1 MLNAILYRVDYF
13 MHFQERIMHGGKD
26 FSLLA
31 FVLGLFSSPG
41 VLFAF
46 VRGWKVSSLMF
57 DLIGVLVKYS

>member
-1 MLNAILYRVDYF
+1 
-13 MHFQERIMHGGKD
+13 MHGGKD

-31 FVLGLFSSPG
+31 FVLGLFFSPG

-46 VRGWKVSSLMF
+46 VRGWKVNSLML